1 MEFIKNCAYC
11 GIEFTARYETT
22 KYCKHCRQKKSAETR
37 ARNKA
42 AKGPDV
48 YKPQSDNASIIVLLR
63 KIARYNKEHGTNLS
77 YGKYVLMMSQGK
89 AEG

>member
-1 MEFIKNCAYC
+1 MDYIKICAHCGVEFSAK
-11 GIEFTARYETT
+11 YETT

-37 ARNKA
+37 AKNKA
-42 AKGPDV
+42 AKGPEV

-63 KIARYNKEHGTNLS
+63 KIAQYNKEHGTNLS

-89 AEG
+89 VEG